1 MRFAA
6 SCAAPSEF
14 DSTSKDTCLSFV
26 IPAQTGI
33 QCVDADEAER
43 PLVIPAQ
50 AGFQCLDVGG
60 ARESLDSRFRGNDV
74 GETVVS
80 TEYQSAQ
87 RRTTPTGGSSSP
99 RRRGSSA
106 SMLMARERRWIPAFA
121 GMTVAGQTCRLSTNR
136 RSDETNQQEA
146 RHPRAGGDPVSRR

>member
-50 AGFQCLDVGG
+50 AGIQCLDADGV
-60 ARESLDSRFRGNDV
+60 RKSLDSRFRGNDE
-74 GETVVS
+74 GGTVAS
-80 TEYQSAQ
+80 IECRSAQ
-87 RRTTPTGGSSSP
+87 SP
-99 RRRGSSA
+99 A
-106 SMLMARERRWIPAFA
+106 SEFMR
-121 GMTVAGQTCRLSTNR
+121 
-136 RSDETNQQEA
+136 
-146 RHPRAGGDPVSRR
+146 